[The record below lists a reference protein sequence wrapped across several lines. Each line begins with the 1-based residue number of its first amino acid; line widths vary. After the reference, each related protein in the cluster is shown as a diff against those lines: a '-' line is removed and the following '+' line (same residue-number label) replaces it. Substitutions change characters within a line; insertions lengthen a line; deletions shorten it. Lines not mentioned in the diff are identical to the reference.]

1 MRKKLHL
8 PISVLIIAAAV
19 FWQFYGSMPQN
30 IEADPSAS
38 TEFSTRS
45 AFEHVKVL
53 GQQPHYVG
61 SKTHSFAR
69 NYILTQ
75 LQELGLQA
83 EVQEGY
89 SLSKEGI
96 LTKPQNILARI
107 EGSGTGKA
115 LVLMTHYD
123 SAVHS
128 SPGAS
133 DAASG
138 VGTILEG
145 IRAYQA
151 SGTVPVNDIIIVFT
165 DAEELGLNGALL
177 FVKEH
182 PWAQEVGLALNFEA
196 RGSGGNSFMLLETNN
211 GNKSL
216 IDHFISANPE
226 FPVTN
231 SLAYSVYK
239 MLPNDTDLTVLREE
253 NGINGFNFAFI
264 DDHFDYHTANDT
276 PENLDLNTLA
286 HQGSYL
292 MPLLKHFSEVPLE
305 NLDSEEDVIYFN
317 FPIFDI
323 IQYPFSWIW
332 PMLILAALFF
342 LGLVS
347 YGILKKDL
355 DPRLVLKGFAPLLLS
370 LIAAGGLSYLFW
382 KLCLY
387 LYPRYQEMEHGFT
400 YNGYYYI
407 AAVILLSVSICFYIY
422 NRFRTENQRGEFL
435 IAPLFMWL
443 LICTLAAAFLEGAA
457 YFVLLVYFGLLQL
470 FLLIRQKNPNLLLLT
485 FLSLPAIFILMPF
498 ISSFPVA
505 LGLGILF
512 VAAILTVFLWTFI
525 WPVFKYY
532 NRFQLLRFLS
542 LLGFLVL
549 VILAHFKSDFS
560 AERPKPN
567 SLVYLLDSDINSAT
581 WNTYDGLEDEW
592 TDRYF
597 GESSVEA
604 EGESFSSKYNS
615 GFTKTSKAPVIL
627 LREPQVSINRISADS
642 LGRQWFELR
651 ILPRRQINRME
662 IYTDSIINFPD
673 FYVNGLA
680 ADPVSS
686 EEGAS
691 HIFSNR
697 WNRRL
702 LTYFAADGD
711 ALELKFSVQGE
722 RLPEFILYEASHDLL
737 KNDQLDVPARAED
750 MIPRPFVLNDAIV
763 IKKSFNLEQ

>member
-1 MRKKLHL
+1 MMKKLHL
-8 PISVLIIAAAV
+8 PASVLIIAAAL

-30 IEADPSAS
+30 VETIPSDPN
-38 TEFSTRS
+38 EFSTLS

-75 LQELGLQA
+75 LQELGLEA

-107 EGSGTGKA
+107 KGSGKGKA

-145 IRAYQA
+145 VRAFLA
-151 SGTVPVNDIIIVFT
+151 SGRVPVNDIIIVFT

-211 GNKSL
+211 GNKTL
-216 IDHFISANPE
+216 IDNFISANPE
-226 FPVTN
+226 YPVTN

-305 NLDSEEDVIYFN
+305 DLNSEEDVIYFN
-317 FPIFDI
+317 IPIFDM

-332 PMLILAALFF
+332 PMLILAALLFF
-342 LGLVS
+342 GLVG
-347 YGILKKDL
+347 YGFLKKIL
-355 DPRLVLKGFAPLLLS
+355 DPMVVLKGFAPLLLS
-370 LIAAGGLSYLFW
+370 LFGAGLLSFLFW

-387 LYPRYQEMEHGFT
+387 LYPQYLEMEHGFT

-407 AAVILLSVSICFYIY
+407 AAVVLLAVSICFYIY
-422 NRFRTENQRGEFL
+422 NKFRNDTHHGEFL
-435 IAPLFMWL
+435 VAPLFVWL
-443 LICTLAAAFLEGAA
+443 LICALAAGYLEGAA

-470 FLLIRQKNPNLLLLT
+470 FLLIRQKSPNLLLMS

-498 ISSFPVA
+498 ITSFPVA
-505 LGLGILF
+505 LGLKILF
-512 VAAILTVFLWTFI
+512 LAAILTVFLWTFL
-525 WPVFKYY
+525 WPVFKFYR
-532 NRFQLLRFLS
+532 RFQLLRFLS
-542 LLGFLVL
+542 LLGFIVL
-549 VILAHFKSDFS
+549 VILAHLKSDFS

-567 SLVYLLDSDINSAT
+567 SLVYLLDSNRNSAT
-581 WNTYDGLEDEW
+581 WNTYDGQGDEW
-592 TDRYF
+592 TNRYF
-597 GESSVEA
+597 NESSVEA
-604 EGESFSSKYNS
+604 DGGSFSSKYNS
-615 GFTKTSKAPVIL
+615 GFTRSAKAPVVL
-627 LREPQVSINRISADS
+627 LREPQVNVTEISADS
-642 LGRQWFELR
+642 LGKQWFEVR
-651 ILPRRQINRME
+651 IIPERPINRIE

-673 FYVNGLA
+673 FYVNGLE

-686 EEGAS
+686 EEGLF
-691 HIFSNR
+691 HIFHQR
-697 WNRRL
+697 WDKRL

-711 ALELKFSVQGE
+711 ALELKFSVQGDK
-722 RLPEFILYEASHDLL
+722 LPEFTLYEASHDLL
-737 KNDQLDVPARAED
+737 ENDQLDVPARAAD

-763 IKKSFNLEQ
+763 IRKSFALE

>member
-1 MRKKLHL
+1 MRKKLQL
-8 PISVLIIAAAV
+8 SISCLILAAAV
-19 FWQFYGSMPQN
+19 FWQFYGSRPRN
-30 IEADPSAS
+30 IEVGTTAS
-38 TEFSTRS
+38 KEFSTLA

-61 SKTHSFAR
+61 SSTHSFAR

-75 LQELGLQA
+75 LQQLGLDA

-89 SLSKEGI
+89 SISKEGV
-96 LTKPQNILARI
+96 LTKPQNIIARI
-107 EGSGTGKA
+107 EGSGDGKA
-115 LVLMTHYD
+115 LLLLTHYD

-145 IRAYQA
+145 IRAFQA

-182 PWAQEVGLALNFEA
+182 PWAQQVGLALNFEA
-196 RGSGGNSFMLLETNN
+196 RGSGGDSFMLLETNN
-211 GNKSL
+211 GNKNL
-216 IDHFISANPE
+216 IDQFISANPR

-276 PENLDLNTLA
+276 PENLDLSTLA

-292 MPLLKHFSEVPLE
+292 MPLLKHFSNVPLA
-305 NLDSEEDVIYFN
+305 NLDADDDVIYFN
-317 FPIFDI
+317 IPIFDMV
-323 IQYPFSWIW
+323 QYPFSWIW
-332 PMLILAALFF
+332 PMIILAALLL
-342 LGLVS
+342 LGIVA
-347 YGILKKDL
+347 YGFLKKNL
-355 DPRLVLKGFAPLLLS
+355 DPAIVLRGFAPFLLS
-370 LIAAGGLSYLFW
+370 LVGAGLLSFLLW

-387 LYPRYQEMEHGFT
+387 LYPQYKEMEHGFT

-407 AAVILLSVSICFYIY
+407 AAVILLSVSICFYVY
-422 NRFRTENQRGEFL
+422 NRFRNEKQRGEFL
-435 IAPLFMWL
+435 VAPLFVWFF
-443 LICTLAAAFLEGAA
+443 ICALAAAYLEGAA

-470 FLLIRQKNPNLLLLT
+470 FLLIRQKRPNLLLMS

-498 ISSFPVA
+498 ITSFPVA
-505 LGLGILF
+505 LGLKILF
-512 VAAILTVFLWTFI
+512 VAAILTVFLWAFL
-525 WPVFKYY
+525 WPVLKFYR
-532 NRFQLLRFLS
+532 RFQMLRFLS
-542 LLGFLVL
+542 LLGFIVL

-567 SLVYLLDSDINSAT
+567 SLVYLLDSDSNTAT
-581 WNTYDGLEDEW
+581 WNTYDGLEDDW

-604 EGESFSSKYNS
+604 EGDSFSSKYNS
-615 GFTKTSKAPVIL
+615 GFTKTAKAPVIL
-627 LREPQVSINRISADS
+627 LREPQVNVLKISADS
-642 LGRQWFELR
+642 LGKQWFEVK
-651 ILPRRQINRME
+651 ILPRRPINRIE
-662 IYTDSIINFPD
+662 IFTDSIYNFPD
-673 FYVNGLA
+673 FYVNGLE

-686 EEGAS
+686 EADAF
-691 HIFSNR
+691 HIFHR
-697 WNRRL
+697 RGDRRL

-711 ALELKFSVQGE
+711 ALELKFSVQGR
-722 RLPEFILYEASHDLL
+722 RLPEFTLYESSNDLL
-737 KNDQLDVPARAED
+737 ENKQLDVPARAEN

-763 IKKSFNLEQ
+763 IKKSFSLE